1 MATMH
6 AIGFLQ
12 CCQLS
17 AGERGR
23 GHLSV
28 EFDSGKL
35 MSGFSSAI
43 ASLPVTEDA
52 GRILDPLRS
61 KFRYGCGQAVA
72 EQVQ

>member
-1 MATMH
+1 MQ
-6 AIGFLQ
+6 AIGLLQ

-23 GHLSV
+23 GHLPI
-28 EFDSGKL
+28 EFDGGKV
-35 MSGFSSAI
+35 MSGFSSAV

-61 KFRYGCGQAVA
+61 KFRYGRGQAVA

>member
-1 MATMH
+1 MH
-6 AIGFLQ
+6 PIGLLQ
-12 CCQLS
+12 CRQFS

-28 EFDSGKL
+28 EFDGRKL

-43 ASLPVTEDA
+43 ASLAVAEDA
-52 GRILDPLRS
+52 SRILYSLRS
-61 KFRYGCGQAVA
+61 NFRYGRGQAIA